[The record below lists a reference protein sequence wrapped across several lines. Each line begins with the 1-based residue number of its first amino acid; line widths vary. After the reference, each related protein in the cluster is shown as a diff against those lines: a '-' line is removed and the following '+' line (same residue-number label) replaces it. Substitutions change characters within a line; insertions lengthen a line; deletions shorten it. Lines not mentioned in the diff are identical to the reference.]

1 MGAEVEKEREEIA
14 RHLLSPQRPG
24 RCLERRGRGSGVL
37 RARLL
42 NIRFM
47 VRLVAGEGVIE
58 ATAL

>member
-14 RHLLSPQRPG
+14 RHLTLPQRPG

-42 NIRFM
+42 EHQ
-47 VRLVAGEGVIE
+47 AHG
-58 ATAL
+58 